1 MLGAILGAVSGL
13 GSIFGGAG
21 KSKADER
28 MQQNDLISRN
38 NNTQAA
44 LHNNKQQSILQLLGL
59 LENAQRDRA
68 DRAMTA
74 PAARAR
80 QSAMGS
86 MLQNIQPAQISGL
99 PSGVSIPQMS
109 GGLNPSMLNAQAR
122 AGGGELQKQALM
134 ALLSKS
140 DVPAMPKSEGALLP
154 PPQLQGMKDAGG
166 GESLLSML
174 GLFGGG
180 IGALKDAGLGKPKA
194 KPPVQGEYG
203 GF

>member
-21 KSKADER
+21 KGKADER

-68 DRAMTA
+68 DRAMSA
-74 PAARAR
+74 PADRAR

-86 MLQNIQPAQISGL
+86 MMQNIQPAQISGL

-154 PPQLQGMKDAGG
+154 DPVLQAMKQPGK

-180 IGALKDAGLGKPKA
+180 IGALDQAGVFGGKK
-194 KPPVQGEYG
+194 KPPLQGEYG